1 MLVYGRLGGLK
12 EKEDRLVAVPS
23 EKALIIMKCDDVIFV
38 GTRT

>member
-23 EKALIIMKCDDVIFV
+23 EKALIMKCNDVIFV